1 MLLEKFKDLSFLIY
15 GLGITGKSVINFFDK
30 NNIKNYKVWDDHDKF
45 LYKKKR
51 PSDLNKTFKEVN
63 YIVLSP
69 GISLFKL
76 KNKSLKKYKNKIITD
91 IDIIFLLQK
100 NFKSILV
107 TGTNG
112 KSTTCKIISHILKK
126 RGFKTYLGGNIG
138 TPILNSKI
146 KQNSFL
152 IIEVSSFQLAYSK
165 FIRPDYAFLLNVTN
179 DHLDWHGSYRNYLK
193 SKKKPICYCQ

>member
-1 MLLEKFKDLSFLIY
+1 M
-15 GLGITGKSVINFFDK
+15 ITINF
-30 NNIKNYKVWDDHDKF
+30 YT
-45 LYKKKR
+45 KKR

-76 KNKSLKKYKNKIITD
+76 KNKTLKKYKNKIITD

-126 RGFKTYLGGNIG
+126 SGFKTYLGGNIG

-179 DHLDWHGSYRNYLK
+179 DHLDWHGSYRNYLNTK
-193 SKKKPICYCQ
+193 MRIFENQ